1 MQLAQGWSV
10 AVERGPDW
18 LFITLHC
25 DEPSQSQAEPADLA
39 ENLWELGQCHLVNRI
54 VLDLHELPRLDS
66 VTLEEVARLSTRL
79 HNAKGVLRLC
89 GVDEEGED
97 AIRAAKLER
106 LFPCYADRS
115 AAVRGERPRQPR

>member
-18 LFITLHC
+18 LFVTLQC
-25 DEPSQSQAEPADLA
+25 DNPSQAEPTHLA

-54 VLDLHELPRLDS
+54 VLDLHELPQ
-66 VTLEEVARLSTRL
+66 LSSALLGELALLGQRM

-89 GVDEEGED
+89 GVPASGEES
-97 AIRAAKLER
+97 IRAAALDR
-106 LFPCYADRS
+106 LFPCYSDRA

>member
-25 DEPSQSQAEPADLA
+25 HAEPDSEPTDLA

-54 VLDLHELPRLDS
+54 VLDMHELPQLTS
-66 VTLEEVARLSTRL
+66 ALLGQLALLSKRVE
-79 HNAKGVLRLC
+79 NAKGILRLC
-89 GVDEEGED
+89 GVPEGGEHS
-97 AIRAAKLER
+97 IRAAKLNR
-106 LFPCYADRS
+106 LFPCYSDRD